1 MEGETETTAK
11 TIPLNALLLLACVF
25 CILIVGANLSLS
37 PTGSRLA
44 SLVLAA
50 AAIIS
55 LAGSTILLRMEHSR
69 LVRARKQE
77 TDCLGGEL
85 EKLSTGLVKLSTG
98 DLEVSIE
105 RTLLKGTN
113 AEENVERVDP
123 SFYEMRKR
131 VIECIDSFDAVTA
144 EPCLRLFYVGSDS
157 YEEGRVIGRTIGE
170 RLKGKGS
177 VAIIVGDFSSV
188 HFDLR
193 RKGALSVFAENY
205 PGISVVDTVATGESR
220 EASYNATRR
229 LIKRYPNLA
238 ALYVTEGE
246 TPSATAKAVIDSGL
260 AKRTWVFGHDLTED
274 TMAMVA
280 KGVIGGTVS
289 QDPYA
294 QGYDPVIRLYNHI
307 TTGWNPVSPR
317 HLTHIESIG
326 PEDYQRFQDES
337 RKSRGAELLLA
348 QPQQGT
354 DKREAV
360 KIAVIIPASHGFWAA
375 VCQGATDAK
384 TKLEG
389 LGATVEIIAIDLP
402 TGFARKATY
411 YEPIVNRLA
420 SEGWQGVA
428 LPLFDRALTS
438 TLNQA
443 VRKGVTIATLN
454 SEPVSLRETVMAAK
468 RHAELLIEVSASL
481 AASAEQSGQSTLRI
495 GSTMGTISGNIRDQS
510 KEFDKVGQELGI
522 LVSNIGRVRE
532 SAGESASIA
541 GKVTASSQ
549 EGIAAVS
556 GMKTTVKS
564 LEDAAAVAE
573 ETIRA
578 IIADM
583 GKIGTIVGSIAELAN
598 QTNVLAI
605 NASIQAARAG
615 AQGKGFAVIATEIRK
630 LAEESNRSAGQIN
643 ELVTV
648 MGKSVSSA
656 ADATAQSL
664 ERAKENV
671 TNTELSEKSLQDIT
685 ALASESEKSM
695 GIIFSAV
702 EDMASFSQ
710 AIKVS
715 MDGLIAANVGS
726 TAAEGEVEEATT
738 EMSKLATDVAK
749 TAQSLSEMAKAQQM
763 LLSQFRSE

>member
-1 MEGETETTAK
+1 LT
-11 TIPLNALLLLACVF
+11 
-25 CILIVGANLSLS
+25 VGANLGLS
-37 PTGSRLA
+37 PAGSRLA

-50 AAIIS
+50 AAIAA
-55 LAGSTILLRMEHSR
+55 LAGSAILLRAERSR
-69 LVRARKQE
+69 LVWSRKKE
-77 TDCLGGEL
+77 AGRLGGEL
-85 EKLSTGLVKLSTG
+85 ERLSTGLVKLSTG
-98 DLEVSIE
+98 DLAVSID
-105 RTLLKGTN
+105 RTLLKGKQAKEKIEWTDPAS
-113 AEENVERVDP
+113 AEMGKKVLECVDN
-123 SFYEMRKR
+123 
-131 VIECIDSFDAVTA
+131 FDAVTA

-157 YEEGRVIGRTIGE
+157 YEEGRVIGRAIGE
-170 RLKGKGS
+170 RLKGEGS

-193 RKGALSVFAENY
+193 RKGALSVFTEKY

-220 EASYNATRR
+220 EASYDAARR
-229 LIKRYPNLA
+229 LIKRYPSLA
-238 ALYVTEGE
+238 AIYVTEGE
-246 TPSATAKAVIDSGL
+246 SPPAVAKAVIDSGL

-294 QGYDPVIRLYNHI
+294 QGYDPIIRLYNHI
-307 TTGWNPVSPR
+307 AAGWKPVSPR
-317 HLTHIESIG
+317 HLTHIESVG
-326 PEDYQRFQDES
+326 PEDYQRFQNES
-337 RKSRGAELLLA
+337 QKNCGAELLLA
-348 QPQQGT
+348 QPQKRT
-354 DKREAV
+354 DKREVV
-360 KIAVIIPASHGFWAA
+360 KIAIIIPASHGFWAA
-375 VCQGATDAK
+375 IFQGAMDAK
-384 TKLEG
+384 AKLEG

-402 TGFARKATY
+402 TGFAREASY

-428 LPLFDRALTS
+428 LPLFDRALIA

-443 VRKGVTIATLN
+443 ARKGMAIATLN
-454 SEPVSLRETVMAAK
+454 SEPVSLRETVIAAK
-468 RHAELLIEVSASL
+468 RHAESLIEVSASL
-481 AASAEQSGQSTLRI
+481 AASAEQSGQSTLHI
-495 GSTMGTISGNIRDQS
+495 GSTMETISGNIRDQS
-510 KEFDKVGQELGI
+510 KEFDKVGQELGT
-522 LVSNIGRVRE
+522 LVTNIGRVRE
-532 SAGESASIA
+532 SAGESASFA

-549 EGIAAVS
+549 DGIAAVS

-573 ETIRA
+573 ETIHT
-578 IIADM
+578 IVADM
-583 GKIGTIVGSIAELAN
+583 EKIGTIVGSIAELAN

-630 LAEESNRSAGQIN
+630 LAEESNRSAGQITK
-643 ELVTV
+643 LVTI

-671 TNTELSEKSLQDIT
+671 TNTELSEKSLQDIA

-702 EDMASFSQ
+702 EDMASFSRE
-710 AIKVS
+710 IKAS
-715 MDGLIAANVGS
+715 MDGLIAANEGS
-726 TAAEGEVEEATT
+726 AAAEAEVEEATT
-738 EMSKLATDVAK
+738 EMSKLATDVAR